1 MNEWPWLSLVLFT
14 LFALEYTNLPLMK
27 VPQPKKLFYGVVIG
41 GEHIVIEVVGKL
53 WCAFIL
59 VQWSEWF
66 RVQFLK
72 RVHFVFK
79 LNSSVENFD
88 AGLVGGTLD

>member
-1 MNEWPWLSLVLFT
+1 
-14 LFALEYTNLPLMK
+14 MK

-59 VQWSEWF
+59 VQ
-66 RVQFLK
+66 
-72 RVHFVFK
+72 
-79 LNSSVENFD
+79 
-88 AGLVGGTLD
+88 